1 MAMEMEG
8 IASIALLPSGS
19 ISGHFIPHTNAT
31 RCFAIYGTQLPC
43 ERECSRGEDY
53 RLIKLTIFDYFS
65 KREQDVIVECR
76 GQDAARFQ
84 NADHVH
90 GWEEDVICMV
100 EKSKEKHNKLFVS
113 FECETLKADKQAKD
127 HIHRYLPHLIGHE
140 AVVNIGTMK
149 IRGLNFDSDDHQT
162 NKTSTL
168 KSKDT
173 DAELFITGS
182 ASSCQPENSLK
193 CGLSHCPAES
203 SSTYD
208 QKFLELLGNNNQEA
222 SNPDEAVIRQLLAE
236 ELQADGN
243 SANIPENKWQHS
255 SSGWRIKKKVLH
267 CTEE

>member
-1 MAMEMEG
+1 M
-8 IASIALLPSGS
+8 
-19 ISGHFIPHTNAT
+19 
-31 RCFAIYGTQLPC
+31 
-43 ERECSRGEDY
+43 
-53 RLIKLTIFDYFS
+53 
-65 KREQDVIVECR
+65 
-76 GQDAARFQ
+76 
-84 NADHVH
+84 
-90 GWEEDVICMV
+90 
-100 EKSKEKHNKLFVS
+100 
-113 FECETLKADKQAKD
+113 
-127 HIHRYLPHLIGHE
+127 
-140 AVVNIGTMK
+140 
-149 IRGLNFDSDDHQT
+149 
-162 NKTSTL
+162 

-173 DAELFITGS
+173 DAGLFITGN
-182 ASSCQPENSLK
+182 ASSCRPENSLK